1 MKQAPVWP
9 GGRDGLRARAAS
21 ARPAFGTIVLTGL
34 LAVCAAPQAAGRP
47 TAEAAVL
54 PLTPVVPGKPAAVL
68 AAATAATAASVATAA
83 SAAPNGAPD
92 PPASAGGADPT
103 PATAAP
109 ADVRTRHATFRH
121 ATFDDLPGW
130 QQDDL
135 VGGWTAFRS
144 SCAALQRR
152 ESWRELCAQS
162 ASVARTPVAVRAFFE
177 SRFALLRIL
186 NADASREGEITGY
199 FEPLLEGRRQAQGAF
214 TVPVLGLPRDLYT
227 LDWMSVPAAQR
238 RGVVQVKA
246 QGGALAVV
254 PAGEPGSVALDLS
267 RFDLDTKDRRLRV
280 RLSGTGAGLRA
291 DPYPSRGEM
300 TAPGLPGG
308 VDAPVLA
315 WVSDTL
321 GLYAMQIQGSGRIR
335 LPDATVLRVQ
345 YADQNGHPF
354 KPFRVVAKS
363 TDRVVTRGIGG
374 AASEVDEFVLE
385 ADDIAAAASDRAQAP
400 AEPNEV
406 VTRGIATKRPAA
418 PGGPGLDAAANALVD
433 ELLGGRPRRAPPT
446 PAVSAAS
453 PPVAP
458 AVAPAVASVAA
469 PAPAIG
475 AGPRKPA
482 APATAPAAPAP
493 QASARA
499 GDSVAA
505 TRPPMDPARLAADPS
520 YVFFKVAADQTPVDG
535 PPGALG
541 VPLTPGR
548 SVAVD
553 PRVTPLGYPV
563 FLAAP
568 APQGSDIDMRRLVF
582 AQDTGGAIRGAVRA
596 DFFWGFGH
604 DAGRLARGTRHRGQ
618 MWLLVPKAD
627 VAKLASGGV
636 VTRGISAGPRA
647 AGAECLVA
655 DEAFCQEPE

>member
-1 MKQAPVWP
+1 MAQ
-9 GGRDGLRARAAS
+9 
-21 ARPAFGTIVLTGL
+21 
-34 LAVCAAPQAAGRP
+34 
-47 TAEAAVL
+47 
-54 PLTPVVPGKPAAVL
+54 
-68 AAATAATAASVATAA
+68 ATAATAASAANPA
-83 SAAPNGAPD
+83 SAAPNVAPD
-92 PPASAGGADPT
+92 APASAGSADPA

-162 ASVARTPVAVRAFFE
+162 AGVARTPVAVRAFFE

-246 QGGALAVV
+246 QGSALALV

-280 RLSGTGAGLRA
+280 RLSGTDAGLRA

-315 WVSDTL
+315 WVNDTL

-354 KPFRVVAKS
+354 RPFRVVAKS

-374 AASEVDEFVLE
+374 AASEVDQFVLE
-385 ADDIAAAASDRAQAP
+385 ADDMAAAASDRAQATPAP
-400 AEPNEV
+400 AERDEV
-406 VTRGIATKRPAA
+406 VTRGIATKRAAA

-433 ELLGGRPRRAPPT
+433 ELLGGKPRRAPPT

-453 PPVAP
+453 PA
-458 AVAPAVASVAA
+458 AAPAVASAVAPVAA
-469 PAPAIG
+469 PAVG
-475 AGPRKPA
+475 AGPGKPA
-482 APATAPAAPAP
+482 PTARAATAVAGPAP
-493 QASARA
+493 QASGRA
-499 GDSVAA
+499 GDSGTA

-520 YVFFKVAADQTPVDG
+520 YVFFKVAADQTPVAG

-627 VAKLASGGV
+627 VAKLGSGGV
-636 VTRGISAGPRA
+636 VRRGISAGPRA
-647 AGAECLVA
+647 TGAECLVA